1 MSGSTVLTSSPV
13 EWGRVRRFLRSD
25 SMGLFIL
32 AVATIARGVS
42 YLSPFLNP
50 NRNPAHWLEGLMQP
64 TLWAWVWIAGGLLAL
79 ASCFASRLQPA
90 ALGITVGLHTAWAL
104 SFIGST
110 MTGDTSRG
118 WVSAISY
125 ITILALSLWAFGRG
139 QREEIAIKHTR
150 G

>member
-1 MSGSTVLTSSPV
+1 MKWS
-13 EWGRVRRFLRSD
+13 RVSRFARSD
-25 SMGLFIL
+25 AMGLLIL

-42 YLSPFLNP
+42 YLRPFVNP
-50 NRNPAHWLEGLMQP
+50 ERDPAHWLEGLLQP

-79 ASCFASRLQPA
+79 ASCFIDRLQPA

-104 SFIGST
+104 SFIGGT
-110 MTGDTSRG
+110 TVGDLPRA

-139 QREEIAIKHTR
+139 QREEIQIKHPGR
-150 G
+150 

>member
-1 MSGSTVLTSSPV
+1 M
-13 EWGRVRRFLRSD
+13 EWSRAERFVRSD
-25 SMGLFIL
+25 AMGLLIL

-42 YLSPFLNP
+42 YLRPFVNP
-50 NRNPAHWLEGLMQP
+50 DRDPAHWLEGLLQP

-79 ASCFASRLQPA
+79 ASCFIDRLQPA
-90 ALGITVGLHTAWAL
+90 ALGITVGLHTAWAF
-104 SFIGST
+104 SFIGGT
-110 MTGDTSRG
+110 MTGDSPRA

-139 QREEIAIKHTR
+139 QREEIAIKHPR

>member
-1 MSGSTVLTSSPV
+1 M
-13 EWGRVRRFLRSD
+13 EWSRAERFIRSD
-25 SMGLFIL
+25 AMGLLIL

-42 YLSPFLNP
+42 YLRPFVNP
-50 NRNPAHWLEGLMQP
+50 ERDPAHWLEGLLQP

-79 ASCFASRLQPA
+79 ASCFIDRLQPA
-90 ALGITVGLHTAWAL
+90 ALGITVGLHTAWAF
-104 SFIGST
+104 SFIGGT

-139 QREEIAIKHTR
+139 QREEIAIKHPR